1 MITPGARK
9 TKRLRISQVEPWKT
23 LQQLPSHCPNWVV
36 VSFRFPT
43 ILQNANCSTHFAGC
57 TESLA
62 SNTWDRW
69 RFFGN
74 HGGFEMIQGC
84 TGSLNIIA
92 CNNML
97 EFGNL
102 NLNLSCKALKKKHSH
117 PAWYL
122 QIACRTCAFVF
133 GSQVNQRRNKTI
145 LNNLCNIKA
154 RVSWNQNMQSL

>member
-43 ILQNANCSTHFAGC
+43 VLQNANCSTHFAGC

-69 RFFGN
+69 RFFGI

-102 NLNLSCKALKKKHSH
+102 NLNLSCKAFEEKTLSSRMVF
-117 PAWYL
+117 ANCL
-122 QIACRTCAFVF
+122 QNVCIRFWVASKPT
-133 GSQVNQRRNKTI
+133 SQ
-145 LNNLCNIKA
+145 
-154 RVSWNQNMQSL
+154 QNDSK